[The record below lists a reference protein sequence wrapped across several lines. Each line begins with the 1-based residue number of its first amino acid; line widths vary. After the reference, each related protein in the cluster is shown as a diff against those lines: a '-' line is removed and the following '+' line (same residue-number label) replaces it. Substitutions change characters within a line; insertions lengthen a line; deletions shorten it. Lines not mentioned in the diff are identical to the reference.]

1 VPRAMWKGSVS
12 FGLVHIPVRMVTAV
26 RDKTVRFHRLSEDGS
41 CRLRTK
47 LYCPETEEEYDFS
60 QTARGFE
67 VAPDQYVLVADEEIE
82 SLRPEAGHSIDIEDF
97 VDLDEIDPVY
107 YDRPYYLV
115 AAEGG
120 TRPYRLLVEAL
131 EQANKVGIARFVLRD
146 KQHLAALRVS
156 QGGLCLHTMHYFDE
170 VGKLSDAGPVPT
182 EKVDQKQVDLALN
195 LVEALTR
202 KFDPKRYRD
211 TFRDELL
218 ELIEKKAEGKEIEI
232 APSHEPEP
240 TKVVDLMEVLK
251 RSLGQVGT
259 AGAKTTKKTAAK
271 KSAAKKTSTAK
282 KKAPAR
288 ARAATRAK
296 KSA

>member
-47 LYCPETEEEYDFS
+47 LYCPETDEEYDFDK
-60 QTARGFE
+60 TARGYE

-115 AAEGG
+115 AADGG

-170 VGKLSDAGPVPT
+170 VAKLSDAGPIPA
-182 EKVDQKQVDLALN
+182 EKVDRKQVDLALN

-202 KFDPKRYRD
+202 KFEPKRYRD

-218 ELIEKKAEGKEIEI
+218 GLIERKAEGQEIEI

-240 TKVVDLMEVLK
+240 TKVIDLMDALK
-251 RSLGQVGT
+251 RSLSQAGT
-259 AGAKTTKKTAAK
+259 NARKKQAPAK
-271 KSAAKKTSTAK
+271 KPAAK

-288 ARAATRAK
+288 SRAKVATPRAK